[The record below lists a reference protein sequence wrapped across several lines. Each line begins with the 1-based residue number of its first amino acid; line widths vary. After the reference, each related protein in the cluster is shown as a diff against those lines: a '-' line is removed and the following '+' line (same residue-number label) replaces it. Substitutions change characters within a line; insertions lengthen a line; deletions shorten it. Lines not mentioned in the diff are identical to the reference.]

1 VNSLT
6 VTFNR
11 DLTDSE
17 KSNFN
22 ALLNYR
28 ESGSQNND
36 VFYLVD
42 GLVKDSPDALSTHG
56 GYTINGSTMTITL
69 AGALSVILQE
79 FNLDM

>member
-1 VNSLT
+1 MNSLT

-11 DLTDSE
+11 ALTSSE
-17 KSNFN
+17 ESNFN
-22 ALLNYR
+22 ALLSYR
-28 ESGSQNND
+28 ESGAQNNE
-36 VFYLVD
+36 VFYLVN

-69 AGALSVILQE
+69 AGVLSVIIEE